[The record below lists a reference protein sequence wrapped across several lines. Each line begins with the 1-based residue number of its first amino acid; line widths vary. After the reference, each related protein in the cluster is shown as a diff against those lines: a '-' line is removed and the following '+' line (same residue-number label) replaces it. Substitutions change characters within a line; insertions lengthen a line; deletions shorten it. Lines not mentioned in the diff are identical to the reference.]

1 MKIEASLSKQSQ
13 VEQMWALRRR
23 GETIESMAEQL
34 GRSSNTIYGW
44 LRKRGGIA
52 PAVRK
57 RSALQLSLAEREEI
71 SRGLAQGL
79 SLRRIAQKLDR
90 QPSTVAREVARNG
103 GSARY
108 RAVQAEEAA
117 FERAERPKV
126 CNLALRPMLAEIVA
140 EKLSLRW
147 SPVQIALWLK
157 ATYPHNQQMQASHET
172 IYRTLYI
179 QARAALKKELLSH
192 LRGGHA
198 LRRPKKLAARDWNA
212 IPGMVNISERP
223 AEASDRAVPGH
234 WEGDLITGSN
244 NSHIITLVER
254 RSRYVMLLKTEGK
267 DTDSV
272 IGALI
277 ENAQRLPDEL
287 MKTLTWDQGREMA
300 DHARFTVATD
310 VKVFFCDPRSPW
322 QRGTNENTNGLLRQ
336 FFPKGTDLSIHT
348 QHYLDYVAHLMN
360 GRPRKTLGVRTPAQV
375 LNDTMSGLVQVLH

>member
-1 MKIEASLSKQSQ
+1 MKIEAGFSKQSQ
-13 VEQMWALRRR
+13 IEEMWALRRR

-52 PAVRK
+52 PAARK

-79 SLRRIAQKLDR
+79 SLRRIALRLDR

-103 GSARY
+103 GSACY
-108 RAVQAEEAA
+108 RAVQADESA

-126 CNLALRPMLAEIVA
+126 CNLALRPRLAETVA

-157 ATYPHNQQMQASHET
+157 ATYPHDQQMQASHET

-234 WEGDLITGSN
+234 WEGDLIAGSN

-254 RSRYVMLLKTEGK
+254 RSRYVMLLQTEGK

-375 LNDTMSGLVQVLH
+375 LNDTVSGQIQVLH

>member
-1 MKIEASLSKQSQ
+1 MKIETTVSKRSQ
-13 VEQMWALRRR
+13 VNQMWALRRR
-23 GETIESMAEQL
+23 GETIESMAQQL
-34 GRSSNTIYGW
+34 GRSSDTIYGW
-44 LRKRGGIA
+44 LRKHGGVA

-57 RSALQLSLAEREEI
+57 RSSLQLSLTEREEI

-79 SLRRIAQKLDR
+79 SLRQIAYKLDR

-103 GSARY
+103 GTAGY

-117 FERAERPKV
+117 FARAERPKV
-126 CNLALRPMLAEIVA
+126 CHLAQRPVLAEAVA

-147 SPVQIALWLK
+147 SPEQISLWLK
-157 ATYPHNQQMQASHET
+157 ATYSHDQQMQASHET

-179 QARAALKKELLSH
+179 QARSALKKELLSH
-192 LRGGHA
+192 LRRGHA

-212 IPGMVNISERP
+212 IPDMVNISERP

-234 WEGDLITGSN
+234 WEGDLIAGSN

-267 DTDSV
+267 DTASV

-360 GRPRKTLGVRTPAQV
+360 GRPRKTLGVRTPAEV
-375 LNDTMSGLVQVLH
+375 LNDTMSAKTQVLH